1 MPKWAKIR
9 ETQNFVPQTKN
20 AIDILFR
27 LAYNSG
33 HKAVLRRAKQLQNKK
48 HEYRYIVA
56 LRQKEWEDLT
66 MSTKFSRK
74 TFLKGSVAGLGM
86 MALNVCTAGAA
97 SAAEPAAAAE
107 DTNSLNLVPKKA
119 ASVKV
124 ERRSSVG
131 GGWQGEPVFPN
142 WKGYTD
148 DTLAMNH
155 MYTFMGYAGQGTLC
169 VEPEAGVTGFNL
181 FVNNRQINTA
191 AMAAGG
197 VWNVD
202 ISGQTINGRNTI
214 QVDGIRPR
222 GKKVTVRV
230 GYPTV
235 QEGTLQDVGIDRD
248 AVELL
253 EQIIQADVN
262 NGFPS
267 AQMAIVKDGKLVYQ
281 NAWGKVN
288 SYNPDGTTN
297 TNSPAVTNDT
307 LYDLASNTKMYTAN
321 YALQYL
327 VTQGKADLDSRLV
340 DLLGSAF
347 VEDTIDITY
356 NGYENPGLA
365 VNKQWKAELTLRDI
379 LRHQA
384 GFPADPQYHNDSFD
398 QCAQKTVPGAV
409 NVLFSGW
416 DGSAATRA
424 ATLKSIFKTPL
435 MYKPGT
441 KTVYS
446 DVDYMLLAF
455 AIEAIT
461 GKGLDA
467 FLKETFWD
475 PMGLTHT
482 TYNPL
487 LNGFAA
493 NDCAA
498 TELNG
503 NTRDGAISFTGVRT
517 ATIQGQV
524 HDEKCYYAMGGIS
537 GHAGLFSNATELAK
551 LASVMLTGGYGENR
565 YFSRNV
571 MDTFTA
577 PKKENAANW
586 GLGWWREGD
595 NQRCWYFGTQAP
607 SNTIGH
613 QGWTGTLT
621 MIDPVENLVVVYLT
635 NKINSPVTDKVANPN
650 NFNGNW
656 YTASTLG
663 FVAQLLYQGLQ
674 NHGTDPNNAYS
685 ALLEDMAES
694 KFALVA
700 EGGSVPAT
708 HPLVRSGY
716 AVLEAMAAH
725 ANSTHSYMDRGYF
738 NDAITLLDA
747 ARDAEELAKLQKML
761 KKF

>member
-1 MPKWAKIR
+1 M
-9 ETQNFVPQTKN
+9 
-20 AIDILFR
+20 IDILFH

-33 HKAVLRRAKQLQNKK
+33 HKAVPLLRDKK

-97 SAAEPAAAAE
+97 SAAEPAAAAAE

-124 ERRSSVG
+124 TSRGSVS

-142 WKGYTD
+142 WKGLD

-155 MYTFMGYAGQGTLC
+155 MYTFVGYAGQGTLC
-169 VEPEAGVTGFNL
+169 VEPETGVTGFNL
-181 FVNNRQINTA
+181 FVNNRQVNTA

-214 QVDGIRPR
+214 QVGGIRPR
-222 GKKVTVRV
+222 GKQVTVRV

-235 QEGTLQDVGIDRD
+235 QEGSLQDVGIDRD
-248 AVELL
+248 ALELL

-281 NAWGKVN
+281 NAWGRVN
-288 SYNPDGTTN
+288 AYNPDGTPKTD
-297 TNSPAVTNDT
+297 SPAVTNDT
-307 LYDLASNTKMYTAN
+307 LYDLASNTKMYTTN

-327 VTQGKADLDSRLV
+327 VTQGKANLDSRLV

-356 NGYENPGLA
+356 NGYENPGLK

-398 QCAQKTVPGAV
+398 QCSQKTVPGAT

-571 MDTFTA
+571 MDAFTA

-621 MIDPVENLVVVYLT
+621 MIDPVEDLVVVYLT
-635 NKINSPVTDKVANPN
+635 NKINSPVTDKAANPN
-650 NFNGNW
+650 KFNGNW

-700 EGGSVPAT
+700 EGGNVSAT
-708 HPLVRSGY
+708 HPLVRAGY

-725 ANSTHSYMDRGYF
+725 ANSTHSYMDRSYF
-738 NDAITLLDA
+738 NDALTLLDDT
-747 ARDAEELAKLQKML
+747 RDAEELAKLKKML
-761 KKF
+761 NKF

>member
-1 MPKWAKIR
+1 M
-9 ETQNFVPQTKN
+9 
-20 AIDILFR
+20 IDILFH

-33 HKAVLRRAKQLQNKK
+33 HKAVPLLRDKK

-97 SAAEPAAAAE
+97 SAAEPAAAAAE

-124 ERRSSVG
+124 TSRGSVS

-142 WKGYTD
+142 WKGLD

-155 MYTFMGYAGQGTLC
+155 MYTFVGYAGQGTLC
-169 VEPEAGVTGFNL
+169 VEPESGVTGFNL

-214 QVDGIRPR
+214 QVGGIRPR
-222 GKKVTVRV
+222 GKQVTVRV

-235 QEGTLQDVGIDRD
+235 QEGSLQDVGIDRD
-248 AVELL
+248 ALELL

-267 AQMAIVKDGKLVYQ
+267 AQMAIVKNGKLVYQ

-288 SYNPDGTTN
+288 SYNPDGTPKTD
-297 TNSPAVTNDT
+297 SPAVTNDT

-327 VTQGKADLDSRLV
+327 VTQGKANLDSRLV

-356 NGYENPGLA
+356 NGYENPGLK

-398 QCAQKTVPGAV
+398 QCSQKTVPGAT

-424 ATLKSIFKTPL
+424 TTLNSIFKTPL

-487 LNGFAA
+487 LNGFSA

-571 MDTFTA
+571 MDAFTA
-577 PKKENAANW
+577 PKKEDAANW

-621 MIDPVENLVVVYLT
+621 MIDPVEDLVVVYLT
-635 NKINSPVTDKVANPN
+635 NKINSPVTDKAANPN
-650 NFNGNW
+650 KFNGNW

-725 ANSTHSYMDRGYF
+725 ANSTHSYLDRNYF
-738 NDAITLLDA
+738 NDALTLLDDT
-747 ARDAEELAKLQKML
+747 RDAEELAKLKKML
-761 KKF
+761 NKF

>member
-1 MPKWAKIR
+1 
-9 ETQNFVPQTKN
+9 
-20 AIDILFR
+20 
-27 LAYNSG
+27 
-33 HKAVLRRAKQLQNKK
+33 
-48 HEYRYIVA
+48 
-56 LRQKEWEDLT
+56 

-97 SAAEPAAAAE
+97 SAAEPAAAAAE

-124 ERRSSVG
+124 TSRGSVS

-142 WKGYTD
+142 WKGLD

-155 MYTFMGYAGQGTLC
+155 MYTFVGYAGQGTLC

-214 QVDGIRPR
+214 QVGGIRPR

-235 QEGTLQDVGIDRD
+235 QEGSLQDVGIDRD
-248 AVELL
+248 ALELL

-267 AQMAIVKDGKLVYQ
+267 AQMAIVKNGKLVYQ

-288 SYNPDGTTN
+288 SYNPDGTPKTD
-297 TNSPAVTNDT
+297 SPAVTNDT

-327 VTQGKADLDSRLV
+327 VTQGKANLDSRLV

-356 NGYENPGLA
+356 NGYENPGLK

-398 QCAQKTVPGAV
+398 QCAQKTVPGAT

-467 FLKETFWD
+467 FLKEIFWD
-475 PMGLTHT
+475 PMGL
-482 TYNPL
+482 
-487 LNGFAA
+487 
-493 NDCAA
+493 
-498 TELNG
+498 
-503 NTRDGAISFTGVRT
+503 
-517 ATIQGQV
+517 
-524 HDEKCYYAMGGIS
+524 
-537 GHAGLFSNATELAK
+537 
-551 LASVMLTGGYGENR
+551 
-565 YFSRNV
+565 
-571 MDTFTA
+571 
-577 PKKENAANW
+577 
-586 GLGWWREGD
+586 
-595 NQRCWYFGTQAP
+595 
-607 SNTIGH
+607 
-613 QGWTGTLT
+613 
-621 MIDPVENLVVVYLT
+621 
-635 NKINSPVTDKVANPN
+635 
-650 NFNGNW
+650 
-656 YTASTLG
+656 
-663 FVAQLLYQGLQ
+663 
-674 NHGTDPNNAYS
+674 
-685 ALLEDMAES
+685 
-694 KFALVA
+694 
-700 EGGSVPAT
+700 
-708 HPLVRSGY
+708 
-716 AVLEAMAAH
+716 
-725 ANSTHSYMDRGYF
+725 
-738 NDAITLLDA
+738 
-747 ARDAEELAKLQKML
+747 
-761 KKF
+761 

>member
-1 MPKWAKIR
+1 M
-9 ETQNFVPQTKN
+9 
-20 AIDILFR
+20 IDILFY

-33 HKAVLRRAKQLQNKK
+33 HKAVPLLRDKK
-48 HEYRYIVA
+48 HEYRHIVA

-97 SAAEPAAAAE
+97 SAAEPAAAAAE

-124 ERRSSVG
+124 TSRGSVS

-142 WKGYTD
+142 WKGLD

-155 MYTFMGYAGQGTLC
+155 MYTFVGYTGQGTLC

-214 QVDGIRPR
+214 QVGGIRPR

-235 QEGTLQDVGIDRD
+235 QEGSLQDVGIDRD
-248 AVELL
+248 ALELL

-262 NGFPS
+262 NGFPG
-267 AQMAIVKDGKLVYQ
+267 AQMAVVKNGKLVYQ

-288 SYNPDGTTN
+288 SYNPDGTPKTD
-297 TNSPAVTNDT
+297 SPAVTNDT

-327 VTQGKADLDSRLV
+327 VTQGKANLDSRLV

-356 NGYENPGLA
+356 NGYENPGLK

-398 QCAQKTVPGAV
+398 QCSQKTVPGAT

-475 PMGLTHT
+475 PMGMTHT

-571 MDTFTA
+571 MDAFTA
-577 PKKENAANW
+577 PKKEDAANW

-635 NKINSPVTDKVANPN
+635 NKINSPVTDKAANPN
-650 NFNGNW
+650 KFNGNW

-725 ANSTHSYMDRGYF
+725 ANATHSYLDRNYF
-738 NDAITLLDA
+738 NDALTLLDDT
-747 ARDAEELAKLQKML
+747 RDAEELAKLKKML
-761 KKF
+761 NKF

>member
-1 MPKWAKIR
+1 M
-9 ETQNFVPQTKN
+9 
-20 AIDILFR
+20 IDILFH

-33 HKAVLRRAKQLQNKK
+33 HKAVPLLRDKK

-97 SAAEPAAAAE
+97 SAAEPAAAAAE

-124 ERRSSVG
+124 TSRGSVSS
-131 GGWQGEPVFPN
+131 GWQGEPVFPN
-142 WKGYTD
+142 WKGLD

-155 MYTFMGYAGQGTLC
+155 MYTFVGYAGQGTLC
-169 VEPEAGVTGFNL
+169 VEPETGVTGFNL
-181 FVNNRQINTA
+181 FVNNRQVNTA

-214 QVDGIRPR
+214 QVGGIRPR
-222 GKKVTVRV
+222 GKQVTVRV

-235 QEGTLQDVGIDRD
+235 QEGSLQDVGIDRD
-248 AVELL
+248 ALELL

-267 AQMAIVKDGKLVYQ
+267 AQMAIVKNGKLVYQ
-281 NAWGKVN
+281 NAWGRVN
-288 SYNPDGTTN
+288 AYNPDGTPKTD
-297 TNSPAVTNDT
+297 SPAVTNDT

-327 VTQGKADLDSRLV
+327 VTQGKANLDSRLV

-356 NGYENPGLA
+356 NGYENPGLK

-398 QCAQKTVPGAV
+398 QCSQKTVPGAV

-467 FLKETFWD
+467 FLKETFWN

-577 PKKENAANW
+577 PKKEDAANW

-635 NKINSPVTDKVANPN
+635 NKINSPVTDKAANPN
-650 NFNGNW
+650 KFNGNW

-725 ANSTHSYMDRGYF
+725 ANATHSYLDRNYF
-738 NDAITLLDA
+738 NDALTLLDDT
-747 ARDAEELAKLQKML
+747 RDAEELAKLKKML
-761 KKF
+761 NKF

>member
-1 MPKWAKIR
+1 
-9 ETQNFVPQTKN
+9 
-20 AIDILFR
+20 
-27 LAYNSG
+27 
-33 HKAVLRRAKQLQNKK
+33 
-48 HEYRYIVA
+48 
-56 LRQKEWEDLT
+56 

-97 SAAEPAAAAE
+97 SAAEPAAAAAE

-124 ERRSSVG
+124 TSRGSVS

-142 WKGYTD
+142 WKGLD

-155 MYTFMGYAGQGTLC
+155 MYTFVGYAGQGTLC
-169 VEPEAGVTGFNL
+169 VEPESGVTGFNL

-214 QVDGIRPR
+214 QVGGIRPR
-222 GKKVTVRV
+222 GKQVTVRV

-235 QEGTLQDVGIDRD
+235 QEGSLQDVGIDRD
-248 AVELL
+248 ALELL

-288 SYNPDGTTN
+288 AYNPDGTPKTD
-297 TNSPAVTNDT
+297 SPAVTNDT

-327 VTQGKADLDSRLV
+327 VTQGKANLDSRLV

-356 NGYENPGLA
+356 NGYENPGLK

-398 QCAQKTVPGAV
+398 QCSQKTVPGAT
-409 NVLFSGW
+409 NMLFSGW

-487 LNGFAA
+487 LNGFSA

-571 MDTFTA
+571 MDAFTA
-577 PKKENAANW
+577 PKKEDAANW

-595 NQRCWYFGTQAP
+595 NQRCWYFGTQSSP
-607 SNTIGH
+607 NTIGH

-635 NKINSPVTDKVANPN
+635 NKINSPVTDKAANPN
-650 NFNGNW
+650 KFNGNW

-694 KFALVA
+694 KFELVA
-700 EGGSVPAT
+700 EGGSVSAN

-725 ANSTHSYMDRGYF
+725 ANATHSYLDRNYF
-738 NDAITLLDA
+738 NDALTLLNDT
-747 ARDAEELAKLQKML
+747 RDAEELAKLKKML
-761 KKF
+761 NKF

>member
-1 MPKWAKIR
+1 
-9 ETQNFVPQTKN
+9 
-20 AIDILFR
+20 
-27 LAYNSG
+27 
-33 HKAVLRRAKQLQNKK
+33 
-48 HEYRYIVA
+48 
-56 LRQKEWEDLT
+56 

-124 ERRSSVG
+124 TSRGSVG

-155 MYTFMGYAGQGTLC
+155 MYTFVGYAGQGTLC
-169 VEPEAGVTGFNL
+169 VEPESGVTGFNL

-214 QVDGIRPR
+214 QVGGIRPR

-235 QEGTLQDVGIDRD
+235 QEGSLQDVGIDRD
-248 AVELL
+248 ALELL

-267 AQMAIVKDGKLVYQ
+267 AQMAVVKNGKLVYQ

-288 SYNPDGTTN
+288 SYNPDGTPKTD
-297 TNSPAVTNDT
+297 SPAVTNDT

-356 NGYENPGLA
+356 NGYENPGLK

-398 QCAQKTVPGAV
+398 QCSQKTVPGAT

-537 GHAGLFSNATELAK
+537 GHAGLFSNAAELAK

-571 MDTFTA
+571 MDAFTA

-595 NQRCWYFGTQAP
+595 NQRCWYFGTQSSP
-607 SNTIGH
+607 NTIGH

-621 MIDPVENLVVVYLT
+621 MIDPSENLVVVYLT
-635 NKINSPVTDKVANPN
+635 NKINSRITDPANVN

-725 ANSTHSYMDRGYF
+725 ANSTHSYLDRNYF
-738 NDAITLLDA
+738 NDALTLLDDT
-747 ARDAEELAKLQKML
+747 RDAEELAKLKKML
-761 KKF
+761 NKF

>member
-1 MPKWAKIR
+1 M
-9 ETQNFVPQTKN
+9 
-20 AIDILFR
+20 IDILFH

-33 HKAVLRRAKQLQNKK
+33 HKAVPLLRDKK

-97 SAAEPAAAAE
+97 SAAEPAAAAAE

-124 ERRSSVG
+124 TSRGSVS

-142 WKGYTD
+142 WKGLD

-155 MYTFMGYAGQGTLC
+155 MYTFVGYAGQGTLC
-169 VEPEAGVTGFNL
+169 VEPEAGVIGFNL

-214 QVDGIRPR
+214 QVGGIRPR
-222 GKKVTVRV
+222 GKQVTVRV

-235 QEGTLQDVGIDRD
+235 QEGSLQDVGIDRD
-248 AVELL
+248 ALELL

-281 NAWGKVN
+281 NAWGRVN
-288 SYNPDGTTN
+288 AYNPDGTPKTD
-297 TNSPAVTNDT
+297 SPAVTNDT

-327 VTQGKADLDSRLV
+327 VTQGKANLDSRLV

-356 NGYENPGLA
+356 NGYENPGLK

-398 QCAQKTVPGAV
+398 QCSQKTVPGAT

-524 HDEKCYYAMGGIS
+524 HDEKCYYTMGGIS

-571 MDTFTA
+571 MDAFTA
-577 PKKENAANW
+577 PKKEDAANW

-621 MIDPVENLVVVYLT
+621 MIDPVEDLVVVYLT
-635 NKINSPVTDKVANPN
+635 NKINSPVTDKAANPN
-650 NFNGNW
+650 KFNGNW

-674 NHGTDPNNAYS
+674 NYGTDPNNAYS

-725 ANSTHSYMDRGYF
+725 ANATHSYLDRNYF
-738 NDAITLLDA
+738 NDALTLLDDT
-747 ARDAEELAKLQKML
+747 RDAEKLAKLKKML
-761 KKF
+761 NKF

>member
-1 MPKWAKIR
+1 M
-9 ETQNFVPQTKN
+9 
-20 AIDILFR
+20 IDILFH

-33 HKAVLRRAKQLQNKK
+33 HKAVPLLWDKK

-97 SAAEPAAAAE
+97 SAAEPAATAAE

-124 ERRSSVG
+124 TSRGSVS

-142 WKGYTD
+142 WKGLD

-155 MYTFMGYAGQGTLC
+155 MYTFVGYAGQGTLC
-169 VEPEAGVTGFNL
+169 VEPESGVTGFNL

-214 QVDGIRPR
+214 QVGGIRPR

-235 QEGTLQDVGIDRD
+235 QEGSLQDVGIDRD
-248 AVELL
+248 ALELL

-267 AQMAIVKDGKLVYQ
+267 AQMAIVKNGKLVYQ

-288 SYNPDGTTN
+288 SYNPDGTPKTD
-297 TNSPAVTNDT
+297 SPAVTNDT

-327 VTQGKADLDSRLV
+327 VTQGKANLDSRLV

-356 NGYENPGLA
+356 NGYENPGLK

-398 QCAQKTVPGAV
+398 QCAQKTVPGAT

-571 MDTFTA
+571 MDAFTA
-577 PKKENAANW
+577 PKKEDAANW

-635 NKINSPVTDKVANPN
+635 NKINSPVTDKAANPN

-725 ANSTHSYMDRGYF
+725 ANATHSYLDRNYF
-738 NDAITLLDA
+738 NDALTLLDDT
-747 ARDAEELAKLQKML
+747 RDAEELAKLKKML
-761 KKF
+761 NKF

>member
-1 MPKWAKIR
+1 M
-9 ETQNFVPQTKN
+9 
-20 AIDILFR
+20 IDILFY

-33 HKAVLRRAKQLQNKK
+33 HKAVPLLRDKK
-48 HEYRYIVA
+48 HEYRHIVA

-97 SAAEPAAAAE
+97 SAAEPAAAAAE

-124 ERRSSVG
+124 TSRGSVS

-142 WKGYTD
+142 WKGLD

-155 MYTFMGYAGQGTLC
+155 MYTFVGYAGQGTLC
-169 VEPEAGVTGFNL
+169 VEPESGVTGFNL

-214 QVDGIRPR
+214 QVGGIRPR

-235 QEGTLQDVGIDRD
+235 QEGSLQDVGIDRD
-248 AVELL
+248 ALELL

-267 AQMAIVKDGKLVYQ
+267 AQMAVVKNGKLVYQ

-288 SYNPDGTTN
+288 SYNPDGTPKTD
-297 TNSPAVTNDT
+297 SPAVTNDT

-327 VTQGKADLDSRLV
+327 VTQGKANLDSRLV

-356 NGYENPGLA
+356 NGYENPGLK

-398 QCAQKTVPGAV
+398 QCSQKTVPGAT
-409 NVLFSGW
+409 NLLFSGW

-571 MDTFTA
+571 MDAFTA
-577 PKKENAANW
+577 PKKEDAANW

-635 NKINSPVTDKVANPN
+635 NKINSPVTDKAANPN
-650 NFNGNW
+650 KFNGNW

-725 ANSTHSYMDRGYF
+725 ANATHSYLDRNYF
-738 NDAITLLDA
+738 NDALTLLDDT
-747 ARDAEELAKLQKML
+747 RDAEELAKLKKML
-761 KKF
+761 NKF

>member
-1 MPKWAKIR
+1 MDA
-9 ETQNFVPQTKN
+9 E
-20 AIDILFR
+20 
-27 LAYNSG
+27 
-33 HKAVLRRAKQLQNKK
+33 
-48 HEYRYIVA
+48 
-56 LRQKEWEDLT
+56 
-66 MSTKFSRK
+66 
-74 TFLKGSVAGLGM
+74 KGSVARWGLHCLLRLDRIESGEVLM
-86 MALNVCTAGAA
+86 KEETKMRTTAQVLVDCLEAEGVDVIFGIPGEETLDLMFAIRDSKIRFIPVRHEQGAA
-97 SAAEPAAAAE
+97 FMADVYGRLTGRAGVCLSTLGPGA
-107 DTNSLNLVPKKA
+107 TNLV
-119 ASVKV
+119 
-124 ERRSSVG
+124 
-131 GGWQGEPVFPN
+131 
-142 WKGYTD
+142 
-148 DTLAMNH
+148 
-155 MYTFMGYAGQGTLC
+155 
-169 VEPEAGVTGFNL
+169 
-181 FVNNRQINTA
+181 
-191 AMAAGG
+191 
-197 VWNVD
+197 
-202 ISGQTINGRNTI
+202 
-214 QVDGIRPR
+214 
-222 GKKVTVRV
+222 
-230 GYPTV
+230 
-235 QEGTLQDVGIDRD
+235 
-248 AVELL
+248 
-253 EQIIQADVN
+253 
-262 NGFPS
+262 
-267 AQMAIVKDGKLVYQ
+267 
-281 NAWGKVN
+281 
-288 SYNPDGTTN
+288 
-297 TNSPAVTNDT
+297 
-307 LYDLASNTKMYTAN
+307 
-321 YALQYL
+321 
-327 VTQGKADLDSRLV
+327 
-340 DLLGSAF
+340 
-347 VEDTIDITY
+347 
-356 NGYENPGLA
+356 
-365 VNKQWKAELTLRDI
+365 
-379 LRHQA
+379 
-384 GFPADPQYHNDSFD
+384 
-398 QCAQKTVPGAV
+398 
-409 NVLFSGW
+409 FSGW

-571 MDTFTA
+571 MDAFTA
-577 PKKENAANW
+577 PKKEDAANW

-621 MIDPVENLVVVYLT
+621 MIDPVEDLVVVYLT
-635 NKINSPVTDKVANPN
+635 NKINSPVTDKAANPN
-650 NFNGNW
+650 KFNGNW

-674 NHGTDPNNAYS
+674 NHGTDPHNAYS

-725 ANSTHSYMDRGYF
+725 ANATHSYLDRNYF
-738 NDAITLLDA
+738 NDALTLLDDT
-747 ARDAEELAKLQKML
+747 RDAEELAKLKKML
-761 KKF
+761 NKF

>member
-1 MPKWAKIR
+1 M
-9 ETQNFVPQTKN
+9 
-20 AIDILFR
+20 IDILFH

-33 HKAVLRRAKQLQNKK
+33 HKAVPLLRDKK

-97 SAAEPAAAAE
+97 SAAEPAAAAAE

-124 ERRSSVG
+124 TSRGSVS

-142 WKGYTD
+142 WKGLD

-155 MYTFMGYAGQGTLC
+155 MYTFVGYAGQGTLC
-169 VEPEAGVTGFNL
+169 VEPESGVTGFNL

-214 QVDGIRPR
+214 QVGGIRPR
-222 GKKVTVRV
+222 GKQVTVRV

-235 QEGTLQDVGIDRD
+235 QEGSLQDVGIDRD
-248 AVELL
+248 ALELL

-267 AQMAIVKDGKLVYQ
+267 AQMAIVKNGKLVYQ

-288 SYNPDGTTN
+288 SYNPDGTPKTD
-297 TNSPAVTNDT
+297 SPAVTNDT

-327 VTQGKADLDSRLV
+327 VTQGKANLDSRLV

-356 NGYENPGLA
+356 NGYENPGLK

-398 QCAQKTVPGAV
+398 QCSQKTVPGAT

-416 DGSAATRA
+416 DGSAATRV

-487 LNGFAA
+487 LNGFSA

-571 MDTFTA
+571 MDAFTA
-577 PKKENAANW
+577 PKKEDAANW

-621 MIDPVENLVVVYLT
+621 MIDPVEDLVVVYLT
-635 NKINSPVTDKVANPN
+635 NKINSPVTDKAANPN
-650 NFNGNW
+650 KFNGNW

-708 HPLVRSGY
+708 RPLVRSGY

-725 ANSTHSYMDRGYF
+725 ANATHSYLDRNYF
-738 NDAITLLDA
+738 NDALTLLDDT
-747 ARDAEELAKLQKML
+747 RDAEELAKLKKML
-761 KKF
+761 NKF

>member
-1 MPKWAKIR
+1 M
-9 ETQNFVPQTKN
+9 
-20 AIDILFR
+20 IDILFY

-33 HKAVLRRAKQLQNKK
+33 HKAVPLLRDKK
-48 HEYRYIVA
+48 HEYRHIVA

-97 SAAEPAAAAE
+97 SAAEPAAAAAE

-124 ERRSSVG
+124 TSRGSVS

-142 WKGYTD
+142 WKGLD

-155 MYTFMGYAGQGTLC
+155 MYTFVGYAGQGTLC
-169 VEPEAGVTGFNL
+169 VEPESGVTGFNL

-214 QVDGIRPR
+214 QVGGIRPR

-235 QEGTLQDVGIDRD
+235 QEGSLQDVGIDRD
-248 AVELL
+248 ALELL
-253 EQIIQADVN
+253 EQIVQADVN

-267 AQMAIVKDGKLVYQ
+267 AQMAIVKNGKLVYQ

-288 SYNPDGTTN
+288 SYNPDGTPKTD
-297 TNSPAVTNDT
+297 SPAVTNDT

-327 VTQGKADLDSRLV
+327 VTQGKANLDSRLV

-356 NGYENPGLA
+356 NGYENPGLK

-398 QCAQKTVPGAV
+398 QCAQKTVPGAT

-571 MDTFTA
+571 MDAFTA
-577 PKKENAANW
+577 PKKEDAANW

-621 MIDPVENLVVVYLT
+621 MIDPVEDLVVVYLT
-635 NKINSPVTDKVANPN
+635 NKINSPVTDKAANPN
-650 NFNGNW
+650 KFNGNW

-725 ANSTHSYMDRGYF
+725 ANATHSYLDRNYF
-738 NDAITLLDA
+738 NDALTLLDDT
-747 ARDAEELAKLQKML
+747 RDAEELAKLKKML
-761 KKF
+761 NKF

>member
-1 MPKWAKIR
+1 M
-9 ETQNFVPQTKN
+9 
-20 AIDILFR
+20 IDILFH

-33 HKAVLRRAKQLQNKK
+33 HKAVPLLRDKK

-97 SAAEPAAAAE
+97 SAAEPAAAAAE

-124 ERRSSVG
+124 TSRGSVS

-142 WKGYTD
+142 WKGLD

-155 MYTFMGYAGQGTLC
+155 MYTFVGYAGQGTLC
-169 VEPEAGVTGFNL
+169 VEPESGVTGFNL

-214 QVDGIRPR
+214 QVGGIRPR
-222 GKKVTVRV
+222 GKQVTVRV

-235 QEGTLQDVGIDRD
+235 QEGSLQDVGIDRD
-248 AVELL
+248 ALELL

-267 AQMAIVKDGKLVYQ
+267 AQMAIVKNGKLVYQ

-288 SYNPDGTTN
+288 SYNPDGTPKTD
-297 TNSPAVTNDT
+297 SPAVTNDT

-327 VTQGKADLDSRLV
+327 VTQGKANLDSRLV

-356 NGYENPGLA
+356 NGYENPGLK

-398 QCAQKTVPGAV
+398 QCAQKTVPGAT

-461 GKGLDA
+461 GKGLDV

-571 MDTFTA
+571 MDAFTA
-577 PKKENAANW
+577 PKKEDAANW

-621 MIDPVENLVVVYLT
+621 MIDPVEDLVVVYLT
-635 NKINSPVTDKVANPN
+635 NKINSPVTDKAVNPN
-650 NFNGNW
+650 KFNGNW

-700 EGGSVPAT
+700 EGGNVSAT

-725 ANSTHSYMDRGYF
+725 ANSTHSYMDRNYF
-738 NDAITLLDA
+738 NDALTLLNDT
-747 ARDAEELAKLQKML
+747 RDAEELAKLKKML
-761 KKF
+761 NKF

>member
-1 MPKWAKIR
+1 M
-9 ETQNFVPQTKN
+9 
-20 AIDILFR
+20 IDILFH

-33 HKAVLRRAKQLQNKK
+33 HKAVPLLRDKK

-97 SAAEPAAAAE
+97 SAAEPAAAATE

-124 ERRSSVG
+124 TSRGSVS

-142 WKGYTD
+142 WKGLD

-155 MYTFMGYAGQGTLC
+155 MYTFVGYAGQGTLC
-169 VEPEAGVTGFNL
+169 VEPESGVTGFNL

-197 VWNVD
+197 MWNVD

-214 QVDGIRPR
+214 QVGGIRPR
-222 GKKVTVRV
+222 GKQVTVRV

-235 QEGTLQDVGIDRD
+235 QEGSLQDVGIDRD
-248 AVELL
+248 ALELL

-267 AQMAIVKDGKLVYQ
+267 AQMAIVKNGKLVYQ

-288 SYNPDGTTN
+288 SYNPDGTPKTD
-297 TNSPAVTNDT
+297 SPAVTNDT

-327 VTQGKADLDSRLV
+327 VTQGKANLDSRLV

-356 NGYENPGLA
+356 NGYENPGLK

-398 QCAQKTVPGAV
+398 QCSQKTVPGAT

-571 MDTFTA
+571 MDAFTA
-577 PKKENAANW
+577 PKKEDAANW

-621 MIDPVENLVVVYLT
+621 MIDPVEDLVVVYLT
-635 NKINSPVTDKVANPN
+635 NKINSPVTDKAANPN
-650 NFNGNW
+650 KFNGNW

-700 EGGSVPAT
+700 EGGSVSAT

-725 ANSTHSYMDRGYF
+725 ANATHSYLDRNYF
-738 NDAITLLDA
+738 NDALTLLDDT
-747 ARDAEELAKLQKML
+747 RDAEELAKLKKML
-761 KKF
+761 NKF

>member
-1 MPKWAKIR
+1 M
-9 ETQNFVPQTKN
+9 
-20 AIDILFR
+20 IDILFH

-33 HKAVLRRAKQLQNKK
+33 HKAVPLLRDKK

-97 SAAEPAAAAE
+97 SAAEPAAAAAE

-124 ERRSSVG
+124 TSRGSVS

-142 WKGYTD
+142 WKGLD

-155 MYTFMGYAGQGTLC
+155 MYTFVGYTGQGTLC

-181 FVNNRQINTA
+181 FVNNRQVNTA

-214 QVDGIRPR
+214 QVGGIRPR
-222 GKKVTVRV
+222 GKQVTVRV

-235 QEGTLQDVGIDRD
+235 QEGSMQDVGIDRD
-248 AVELL
+248 ALELL

-281 NAWGKVN
+281 NAWGRVN
-288 SYNPDGTTN
+288 AYNPDGTPKTD
-297 TNSPAVTNDT
+297 SPAVTNDT

-327 VTQGKADLDSRLV
+327 VTQGKANLDSRLV

-356 NGYENPGLA
+356 NGYENPGLK

-398 QCAQKTVPGAV
+398 QCSQKTVPGAT

-571 MDTFTA
+571 MDAFTA

-635 NKINSPVTDKVANPN
+635 NKINSPVTDKAANPN
-650 NFNGNW
+650 KFNGNW

-700 EGGSVPAT
+700 EGGNVPAT

-725 ANSTHSYMDRGYF
+725 ANSTHSYMDRSYF
-738 NDAITLLDA
+738 NDALTLLDDT
-747 ARDAEELAKLQKML
+747 RDAEELAKLKKML
-761 KKF
+761 NKF

>member
-1 MPKWAKIR
+1 M
-9 ETQNFVPQTKN
+9 
-20 AIDILFR
+20 IDILFY

-33 HKAVLRRAKQLQNKK
+33 HKAVPLLRDKK
-48 HEYRYIVA
+48 HEYRHIVA

-97 SAAEPAAAAE
+97 SAAEPAAAAAE

-124 ERRSSVG
+124 TSRGSVS

-142 WKGYTD
+142 WKGLD

-155 MYTFMGYAGQGTLC
+155 MYTFVGYTGQGTLC

-202 ISGQTINGRNTI
+202 ISGQTINDRNTI
-214 QVDGIRPR
+214 QVGGIRPR

-235 QEGTLQDVGIDRD
+235 QEGSLQDVGIDRD
-248 AVELL
+248 ALELL

-262 NGFPS
+262 NGFPG
-267 AQMAIVKDGKLVYQ
+267 AQMAVVKNGKLVYQ

-288 SYNPDGTTN
+288 SYNPDGTPKTD
-297 TNSPAVTNDT
+297 SPAVTNDT

-327 VTQGKADLDSRLV
+327 VTQGKANLDSRLV

-356 NGYENPGLA
+356 NGYENPGLK

-398 QCAQKTVPGAV
+398 QCSQKTVPGAT
-409 NVLFSGW
+409 NLLFSGW

-571 MDTFTA
+571 MDAFTA
-577 PKKENAANW
+577 PKKEDAANW

-621 MIDPVENLVVVYLT
+621 MIDPVEDLVVVYLT
-635 NKINSPVTDKVANPN
+635 NKINSPVTDKAANPN
-650 NFNGNW
+650 KFNGNW

-725 ANSTHSYMDRGYF
+725 ANATHSYLDRNYF
-738 NDAITLLDA
+738 NDALTLLDDT
-747 ARDAEELAKLQKML
+747 RDAEELAKLKKML
-761 KKF
+761 NKF

>member
-1 MPKWAKIR
+1 M
-9 ETQNFVPQTKN
+9 
-20 AIDILFR
+20 IDILFR

-33 HKAVLRRAKQLQNKK
+33 HKAVPLLRDKKARIQAYCRIAAKK
-48 HEYRYIVA
+48 
-56 LRQKEWEDLT
+56 WEDLT

-97 SAAEPAAAAE
+97 SAAEPAAAAAE

-124 ERRSSVG
+124 TSRGSVS

-142 WKGYTD
+142 WKGLD

-155 MYTFMGYAGQGTLC
+155 MYTFVGYTGQGTLC

-197 VWNVD
+197 VWTVD

-214 QVDGIRPR
+214 QVGGIRPR

-235 QEGTLQDVGIDRD
+235 QEGSLQDVGIDRD
-248 AVELL
+248 ALELL

-267 AQMAIVKDGKLVYQ
+267 AQMAVVKNGKLVYQ

-288 SYNPDGTTN
+288 SYNPDGTPKTD
-297 TNSPAVTNDT
+297 SPAVTNDT

-327 VTQGKADLDSRLV
+327 VTQGKANLDSRLV

-356 NGYENPGLA
+356 NGYENPGLK

-398 QCAQKTVPGAV
+398 QCSQKTVPGAT

-571 MDTFTA
+571 MDAFTA
-577 PKKENAANW
+577 PKKEDAANW

-621 MIDPVENLVVVYLT
+621 MIDPVEDLVVVYLT
-635 NKINSPVTDKVANPN
+635 NKINSPVTDKAANPN
-650 NFNGNW
+650 KFNGNW

-725 ANSTHSYMDRGYF
+725 ANATHSYLDRNYF
-738 NDAITLLDA
+738 NDALTLLDDT
-747 ARDAEELAKLQKML
+747 RDAEELAKLKKML
-761 KKF
+761 NKF